1 MIPAWVLDI
10 FAAVAL
16 AVAVLSV
23 ARIAAARPWR
33 RAALVADTDIAQ
45 LLMAVAM
52 AGTLASSLRIL
63 PDGAWVA
70 VFVAT
75 TAWFTYRVV
84 QDARANGGRGLT
96 GLPDAPQWVHSVAM
110 LYMFQAL
117 AAPAAGGGAG
127 AAAAVPTLNHAT
139 LAFVFAFVLAGY
151 SVWDLDQLSGAG
163 HSRARTGTGAVLAV
177 PAQAGGVVR
186 TGAASAAVA
195 VPGSLAA
202 RMMVGCRVAL
212 GVTMAFMLLV
222 MI

>member
-1 MIPAWVLDI
+1 MIPAWLLDI

-52 AGTLASSLRIL
+52 AGTLASGLRIL
-63 PDGAWVA
+63 PAGAWVA
-70 VFVAT
+70 VFVAA

-84 QDARANGGRGLT
+84 QDARASGGRGLA

-110 LYMFQAL
+110 LYMYQAL
-117 AAPAAGGGAG
+117 AA
-127 AAAAVPTLNHAT
+127 PTLNHAT
-139 LAFVFAFVLAGY
+139 LAFAFAFVLAGY
-151 SVWDLDQLSGAG
+151 SVWDLDQLSGARRG
-163 HSRARTGTGAVLAV
+163 LARTDTGAVLAV
-177 PAQAGGVVR
+177 PAQAGGAAR
-186 TGAASAAVA
+186 AGAASATVA
-195 VPGSLAA
+195 APGALAA
-202 RMMVGCRVAL
+202 RMTVGCRVAL

>member
-110 LYMFQAL
+110 LYMYQAL
-117 AAPAAGGGAG
+117 AA
-127 AAAAVPTLNHAT
+127 PTLNHAT